1 MGQILGPLVVT
12 PLLHH
17 GYHQALVLAA
27 LVVLAAAGA
36 AAVLRI
42 GFPHHLAVARSTVP

>member
-1 MGQILGPLVVT
+1 MT

-17 GYHQALVLAA
+17 GYHLALLVGAAIAAAAA
-27 LVVLAAAGA
+27 LA

-42 GFPHHLAVARSTVP
+42 GTAA